1 MQYLATTAEGLNGS
15 LFGAYPFPP
24 FKFQPRSESVD
35 WRRISALDMDRV
47 VRELDVATLQENII
61 HVTFCSLDQE
71 VCHRCRQPLDPA
83 VLKLL
88 HLAQLTIQYL
98 LHCQNCLSTSITQL
112 EARLQ
117 ASLSQQ
123 EKGRQ
128 ELERQTQEF
137 KGVKEESRQRR
148 KMIRTLQQLLLQTG
162 VHNYHPCHLC
172 DKAFMNVTF
181 LQGHMQRRH
190 LNMAEG
196 VKQKKPEWLLGEDVL
211 EELRAKL
218 KWTQEELEAQ
228 REAEKRRQLQEA
240 EVSHQKEIETK
251 KKFDEWK
258 EKERASLYEEIDKFK
273 KSLWDEFKSVA
284 NHNSMLEEKLKMLQ
298 SQSHSMMES
307 SIIFRLDESGEHF
320 KQNQEIR
327 ALKEKMDIEEKLRQ
341 TQEFEVLKEKTDI
354 QKLKMLQSQSHSM
367 MESNLRLLLDKSQ
380 LQVKQS
386 QELQALKEK
395 MDIQL
400 QEQKEKLQAYMF
412 EDQQKAAAQSQQQIS
427 ALQAQLQKYA
437 SSIASQKQMI
447 RTMSLRKEEGT
458 CKGPKAVEPED
469 SSSEE
474 IVTSALRKKAKK
486 QGSKQ
491 KGVCD
496 LKNSRGGQQKVL
508 ASLRPDPTLL
518 KFRSMLEKTLEK
530 KLESMGITK
539 NKKGISLKT
548 LQHLEP
554 FLRFQRVQMTQ
565 KFSEF
570 LSLRV
575 KFDKEVTSRAKKRQ
589 KKDRTLRFQLD
600 TKAPVERQRGPKAIK
615 EAQPKPKTLPVS
627 LPSMR
632 AEVPMETRQSL
643 EGHGPGLA
651 QVPAPI
657 LHQSAHGPFGSPAS
671 LRPGLSTLRFNL
683 EEDSKGNSEQ
693 RTFLQPL
700 QDPFRK
706 RPQARVGWECS
717 DIKTLEESPQSPD
730 QSSVKRQR
738 GRKAIKEA
746 QPKPKTLPVSLPSM
760 RAEVPMET
768 RQSLEGHGPGLAQ
781 VPAPILHQSA
791 HGPFGSPASLRPGL
805 STLRF
810 NLEEDSKGNSEQRTF
825 LQPLQDPFRKRP
837 QARVGWECSDIK
849 TLEES
854 PQSPDQSSVERQRG
868 RKAIKEAQPKPKTLP
883 VSLPSMRA
891 EVPMETR
898 QSLEGHG
905 PGLAQV
911 PAPILHQSAH
921 GPFGSPASLR
931 PGLSTPPFSL
941 EEDSK
946 GNSEQRTFLQPL
958 QDPFRKRPQAR
969 VGWECSDIKTL
980 EESPQSPDQSSVER
994 QRGRKAIKEAQPKP
1008 KTLPVSLPSM
1018 RAEVPMETRQSLE
1031 GHGPGLAQVP
1041 APILHQSAHGPF
1053 GSPASLRPGLSTPP
1067 FSLEEDSEGN
1077 SEQRT
1082 FVQPLQDP
1090 FRKRPQVRVGWECTE
1105 IETLEESPQ
1114 HPDQSSVERQRG
1126 RKAIKEAQPKPK
1138 TLPVSLPSMRAEVPM
1153 ETRQSLE
1160 GHGPGLAQVPAPI
1173 LHQSAHGPFG
1183 SPASLRPGLSTPPFS
1198 LEEDS
1203 EGNSEQRTFVQPLQD
1218 PFRKRPQVRVGW
1230 ECTEIETLEESPQH
1244 PDQSSVERQRGP
1256 KAIKEAQPK
1265 PKTLPVSLPSM
1276 RAEVP
1281 METRQSLEGHGPGL
1295 AQVPAPILHQ
1305 SAHGPFGSP
1314 ASLRPGLSTP
1324 PFSLEED
1331 SEGNSEQRT
1340 FLQPLQDPFRKR
1352 PQVRVGWECTEIE
1365 TLEESP
1371 QHPDQSSVERQRGRK
1386 AIKEAQPKPKTLPV
1400 SLPSMRAEVPME
1412 TRQSLEG
1419 HGPGLA
1425 QVPAPILHQSAHG
1438 PFGSPASL
1446 RPGLS
1451 TPPFSLEED
1460 SEGNSE
1466 QRTFLQPLQDPFR
1479 KRPQVRVG
1487 WECTEIETLEESPQ
1501 HPDQSSVE
1509 RQRGPKAIKE
1519 AQPKPK
1525 TLPVSLPSMRAE
1537 VPMETRQ
1544 SLEGHGPGLAQVP
1557 APILHQSA
1565 HGPFGSPASL
1575 RPGLSTPPFSLEEDS
1590 EGNSEQRTFLQPLQ
1604 DPFRKRPQV
1613 RVGWECTEI
1622 ETLEE
1627 SPQHP
1632 DQSSE
1637 RQRGPK
1643 AIKEAQP
1650 KPKTLPVSL
1659 PSMRAEV
1666 PMETRQ
1672 SLEGHGPG
1680 LAQVPAPILHQSAH
1694 GPFGSP
1700 ASLRPGLSTPP
1711 FSLEEDS
1718 EGNSEQRTFV
1728 QPLQDPFRKRPQVRV
1743 GWECTEIETLEESPQ
1758 HPDQSSVER
1767 QRGPKAIKEAQPKPK
1782 TLPVSLPSMR
1792 AEVPMETR
1800 QSLEGHGPG
1809 LAQVPAPILHQ
1820 SAHGPFGSPA
1830 SLRPGLSTP
1839 PFSLEEDSKGNS
1851 EQRTFLQP
1859 LQDPFRK
1866 RPQARVGWECTEIE
1880 TLEESPQHPDQSSE
1894 TLVQS
1899 LVKNFEQ
1906 ELEFPVKK
1914 PDGGIKLFLKS
1925 KGGPQRSAVSGT
1937 KSQLSD
1943 DESDLSSLIEFFK
1956 TRGQKEQ
1963 MKPLEMFSTSPWSP
1977 M

>member
-1 MQYLATTAEGLNGS
+1 MPSCHPPLVVSPGLPQPMQYLATTAEGLNGS

-307 SIIFRLDESGEHF
+307 
-320 KQNQEIR
+320 
-327 ALKEKMDIEEKLRQ
+327 
-341 TQEFEVLKEKTDI
+341 
-354 QKLKMLQSQSHSM
+354 
-367 MESNLRLLLDKSQ
+367 NLRLLLDKSQ

-395 MDIQL
+395 MDIQKTEWKRKMKELQKEHAAQKREL

-469 SSSEE
+469 SSSE
-474 IVTSALRKKAKK
+474 
-486 QGSKQ
+486 
-491 KGVCD
+491 D

-600 TKAPVERQRGPKAIK
+600 TKAPVK
-615 EAQPKPKTLPVS
+615 
-627 LPSMR
+627 
-632 AEVPMETRQSL
+632 
-643 EGHGPGLA
+643 
-651 QVPAPI
+651 
-657 LHQSAHGPFGSPAS
+657 
-671 LRPGLSTLRFNL
+671 
-683 EEDSKGNSEQ
+683 
-693 RTFLQPL
+693 
-700 QDPFRK
+700 
-706 RPQARVGWECS
+706 
-717 DIKTLEESPQSPD
+717 
-730 QSSVKRQR
+730 
-738 GRKAIKEA
+738 
-746 QPKPKTLPVSLPSM
+746 
-760 RAEVPMET
+760 
-768 RQSLEGHGPGLAQ
+768 
-781 VPAPILHQSA
+781 
-791 HGPFGSPASLRPGL
+791 
-805 STLRF
+805 
-810 NLEEDSKGNSEQRTF
+810 
-825 LQPLQDPFRKRP
+825 
-837 QARVGWECSDIK
+837 
-849 TLEES
+849 
-854 PQSPDQSSVERQRG
+854 RQRG

-980 EESPQSPDQSSVER
+980 EESPQSPDQSS
-994 QRGRKAIKEAQPKP
+994 
-1008 KTLPVSLPSM
+1008 
-1018 RAEVPMETRQSLE
+1018 
-1031 GHGPGLAQVP
+1031 
-1041 APILHQSAHGPF
+1041 
-1053 GSPASLRPGLSTPP
+1053 
-1067 FSLEEDSEGN
+1067 
-1077 SEQRT
+1077 
-1082 FVQPLQDP
+1082 
-1090 FRKRPQVRVGWECTE
+1090 
-1105 IETLEESPQ
+1105 
-1114 HPDQSSVERQRG
+1114 
-1126 RKAIKEAQPKPK
+1126 
-1138 TLPVSLPSMRAEVPM
+1138 
-1153 ETRQSLE
+1153 
-1160 GHGPGLAQVPAPI
+1160 
-1173 LHQSAHGPFG
+1173 
-1183 SPASLRPGLSTPPFS
+1183 
-1198 LEEDS
+1198 
-1203 EGNSEQRTFVQPLQD
+1203 
-1218 PFRKRPQVRVGW
+1218 
-1230 ECTEIETLEESPQH
+1230 
-1244 PDQSSVERQRGP
+1244 
-1256 KAIKEAQPK
+1256 
-1265 PKTLPVSLPSM
+1265 
-1276 RAEVP
+1276 
-1281 METRQSLEGHGPGL
+1281 
-1295 AQVPAPILHQ
+1295 
-1305 SAHGPFGSP
+1305 
-1314 ASLRPGLSTP
+1314 
-1324 PFSLEED
+1324 
-1331 SEGNSEQRT
+1331 
-1340 FLQPLQDPFRKR
+1340 
-1352 PQVRVGWECTEIE
+1352 
-1365 TLEESP
+1365 
-1371 QHPDQSSVERQRGRK
+1371 
-1386 AIKEAQPKPKTLPV
+1386 
-1400 SLPSMRAEVPME
+1400 
-1412 TRQSLEG
+1412 
-1419 HGPGLA
+1419 
-1425 QVPAPILHQSAHG
+1425 
-1438 PFGSPASL
+1438 
-1446 RPGLS
+1446 
-1451 TPPFSLEED
+1451 
-1460 SEGNSE
+1460 
-1466 QRTFLQPLQDPFR
+1466 
-1479 KRPQVRVG
+1479 
-1487 WECTEIETLEESPQ
+1487 
-1501 HPDQSSVE
+1501 
-1509 RQRGPKAIKE
+1509 
-1519 AQPKPK
+1519 
-1525 TLPVSLPSMRAE
+1525 
-1537 VPMETRQ
+1537 
-1544 SLEGHGPGLAQVP
+1544 
-1557 APILHQSA
+1557 
-1565 HGPFGSPASL
+1565 
-1575 RPGLSTPPFSLEEDS
+1575 
-1590 EGNSEQRTFLQPLQ
+1590 
-1604 DPFRKRPQV
+1604 
-1613 RVGWECTEI
+1613 
-1622 ETLEE
+1622 
-1627 SPQHP
+1627 
-1632 DQSSE
+1632 
-1637 RQRGPK
+1637 
-1643 AIKEAQP
+1643 
-1650 KPKTLPVSL
+1650 
-1659 PSMRAEV
+1659 
-1666 PMETRQ
+1666 
-1672 SLEGHGPG
+1672 
-1680 LAQVPAPILHQSAH
+1680 
-1694 GPFGSP
+1694 
-1700 ASLRPGLSTPP
+1700 
-1711 FSLEEDS
+1711 
-1718 EGNSEQRTFV
+1718 
-1728 QPLQDPFRKRPQVRV
+1728 
-1743 GWECTEIETLEESPQ
+1743 
-1758 HPDQSSVER
+1758 
-1767 QRGPKAIKEAQPKPK
+1767 
-1782 TLPVSLPSMR
+1782 
-1792 AEVPMETR
+1792 
-1800 QSLEGHGPG
+1800 
-1809 LAQVPAPILHQ
+1809 
-1820 SAHGPFGSPA
+1820 
-1830 SLRPGLSTP
+1830 
-1839 PFSLEEDSKGNS
+1839 
-1851 EQRTFLQP
+1851 
-1859 LQDPFRK
+1859 
-1866 RPQARVGWECTEIE
+1866 
-1880 TLEESPQHPDQSSE
+1880 E